1 MVVLLLVVYFLVLE
15 KTNSMYNKISFI
27 LLICLFVLIPGCNK
41 TTAYKEKSTAVVT
54 LVGAYIKCKDSP
66 IIQKYER
73 KNCPVCKGTGKYLS
87 GDGIKMVDCGYCEET
102 KPKATGVKK

>member
-1 MVVLLLVVYFLVLE
+1 
-15 KTNSMYNKISFI
+15 MYTRIVWI
-27 LLICLFVLIPGCNK
+27 LLICVLASTTACNN
-41 TTAYKEKSTAVVT
+41 TTAYKERSTAVVT
-54 LVGAYIKCKDSP
+54 LVGAHIKAKDYP
-66 IIQKYER
+66 IVQKYER